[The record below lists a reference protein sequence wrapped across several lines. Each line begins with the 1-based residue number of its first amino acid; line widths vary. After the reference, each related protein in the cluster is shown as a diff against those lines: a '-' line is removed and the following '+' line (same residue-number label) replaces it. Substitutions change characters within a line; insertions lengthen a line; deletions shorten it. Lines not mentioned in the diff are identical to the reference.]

1 MKKIEFMS
9 PHWSKYNSNEMDEI
23 KVMRKIIF
31 HLIREIDILRETNIQ
46 RSIQENQSPMDSIYG
61 KLYKEI
67 CIESYNSAGPSSGED
82 KIIQDWFNRNDELPD
97 ETIMLRKLGYS
108 EDDIKKYLE
117 KIAEVSQYT

>member
-9 PHWSKYNSNEMDEI
+9 PQWSNYNSNELDEI
-23 KVMRKIIF
+23 KVLRKIIF

-46 RSIQENQSPMDSIYG
+46 KSILENQSPKDSIYG
-61 KLYKEI
+61 NLYKEI
-67 CIESYNSAGPSSGED
+67 CI
-82 KIIQDWFNRNDELPD
+82 DWFNRNDELPD

-108 EDDIKKYLE
+108 EDEIKKYLE

>member
-1 MKKIEFMS
+1 MS
-9 PHWSKYNSNEMDEI
+9 PQWSNYNSNEMDEI
-23 KVMRKIIF
+23 KVLRKIIF

-46 RSIQENQSPMDSIYG
+46 KSILENQSPKDSIYG

-67 CIESYNSAGPSSGED
+67 CIESYNSAGPSSGEE
-82 KIIQDWFNRNDELPD
+82 KIMWDWFNRNDELPD

-108 EDDIKKYLE
+108 EDEIKKYLE

>member
-23 KVMRKIIF
+23 KVLREIIF

-46 RSIQENQSPMDSIYG
+46 KSILENQSPKDTIYG

-67 CIESYNSAGPSSGED
+67 CIESYNSAGPSSGAD
-82 KIIQDWFNRNDELPD
+82 KIMWNWFNSSDGLPD

-108 EDDIKKYLE
+108 EDDIIEYLE
-117 KIAEVSQYT
+117 RIARVSQNT

>member
-9 PHWSKYNSNEMDEI
+9 PQWSNYNSNEMDEI
-23 KVMRKIIF
+23 KVLRKIIF

-46 RSIQENQSPMDSIYG
+46 KSILENQSPKDSIYG

-82 KIIQDWFNRNDELPD
+82 KIMWDWFNRNDELPD

-108 EDDIKKYLE
+108 EDEIKKYLE